1 MRIMG
6 PPSGSRHVTQPARS
20 PQPRI
25 ERSSAINRRSRLAGE
40 EALEPCVVRE
50 DAFAGK
56 PAPTQTS
63 SYTSRISRRGR
74 SGRSAG
80 LPRSWRR
87 PGPRRPPAP
96 V

>member
-1 MRIMG
+1 MRIIG

-25 ERSSAINRRSRLAGE
+25 ERGSAINRRSRLAGE
-40 EALEPCVVRE
+40 EALKPCVVRE
-50 DAFAGK
+50 DAFAGE
-56 PAPTQTS
+56 P
-63 SYTSRISRRGR
+63 YTSRISRRGR

-96 V
+96 A